1 MKKYIAM
8 NRFKIVHGKESD
20 FENIWRKR
28 ENFVKLSV
36 KWIVTVVLTSFS
48 IYMVFALNPEGQL
61 RILFNVLTFAGIYG
75 LAAIGLNV
83 HFGLTGLLN
92 FGHASFMGVGAY
104 VTLLLIPHAAGR
116 EGQITETGL
125 PFLLALVIGILSAA
139 LFGLL
144 LGLPAIRLR
153 GDYLA
158 IVTIAAAEI
167 FRLLVRDLES
177 VTGGVYGI
185 INFSDS
191 LQKYRPNFIETFVSK
206 YDLNAGQ
213 IWVGFLSWVSI
224 FFVLLLLKRLN
235 SSPWG
240 RALRAVREDEDA
252 VRALGKNAVW
262 LKLQSFMLGAGIA
275 GLAGVFLAFNYG
287 SLQTTLFV
295 PLLTF
300 YVWAIMILG
309 GVGSLSGPVFGSVIF
324 WVIISETDRLAAL
337 IFENANG
344 QQLAG
349 VRFVLVGLLIMI
361 LMIFRPSGL
370 LGKKE
375 ELLLNVK

>member
-1 MKKYIAM
+1 MKID
-8 NRFKIVHGKESD
+8 S
-20 FENIWRKR
+20 
-28 ENFVKLSV
+28 KL
-36 KWIVTVVLTSFS
+36 IFAILLTSVS
-48 IYMVFALNPEGQL
+48 IYLVFVLNPEGPQ
-61 RILFNVLTFAGIYG
+61 RILFNLLTFAGIYG
-75 LAAIGLNV
+75 LSAIGLNI
-83 HFGLTGLLN
+83 HFGWTGLLN
-92 FGHASFMGVGAY
+92 FGHASFMGIGAY
-104 VTLLLIPHAAGR
+104 VTILLIPHAAGR
-116 EGQITETGL
+116 EGEVTSTGL
-125 PFLLALVIGILSAA
+125 PFVFALIIGMIAAA

-167 FRLLVRDLES
+167 FRLLARDFES
-177 VTGGVYGI
+177 ITGGVYGI
-185 INFSDS
+185 ISFSDA
-191 LQKYRPNFIETFVSK
+191 LQKYRLSFIDNALK
-206 YDLNAGQ
+206 NYDFSPAQ
-213 IWVGFLSWVSI
+213 AWVGLLSWI
-224 FFVLLLLKRLN
+224 FIILTLLLLRRLN

-275 GLAGVFLAFNYG
+275 GLAGVLLAFNYG
-287 SLQTTLFV
+287 SLETTLFV

-300 YVWAIMILG
+300 YIWAIMILG
-309 GVGSLSGPVFGSVIF
+309 GVGSLTGPIFGSIIF
-324 WVIISETDRLAAL
+324 WAIISETDRIAAL

-349 VRFVLVGLLIMI
+349 VRFVLVGVLIMI

-375 ELLLNVK
+375 ELLLDVK

>member
-1 MKKYIAM
+1 MKIT
-8 NRFKIVHGKESD
+8 FKS
-20 FENIWRKR
+20 
-28 ENFVKLSV
+28 S
-36 KWIVTVVLTSFS
+36 LTILLTIFS
-48 IYMVFALNPEGQL
+48 IFLVFLLNEEGEIP
-61 RILFNVLTFAGIYG
+61 ILFNLLTFAGIYG
-75 LAAIGLNV
+75 LAAVGLNV

-92 FGHASFMGVGAY
+92 FGHAAFMGLGAY
-104 VTLLLIPHAAGR
+104 VTVLLIPHAAGS
-116 EGQITETGL
+116 EGVVITTGL
-125 PFLLALVIGILSAA
+125 PFFLALIIGIISAA

-185 INFSDS
+185 INFSSS
-191 LQKYRPNFIETFVSK
+191 LQQYRLGFIDNFASSNE
-206 YDLNAGQ
+206 LNPSQ
-213 IWVGFLSWVSI
+213 IWVAFLSWTSI
-224 FFVLLLLKRLN
+224 ILVLLLLRRLTN
-235 SSPWG
+235 SPWG

-275 GLAGVFLAFNYG
+275 GLSGVLLAFNYG
-287 SLQTTLFV
+287 TIQVSTFV
-295 PLLTF
+295 PILTF

-309 GVGSLSGPVFGSVIF
+309 GVGSLTGPIFGSIIF
-324 WVIISETDRLAAL
+324 WVIISETTGIAQL

-344 QQLAG
+344 QQIAG
-349 VRFVLVGLLIMI
+349 VRFVLVGLLIML

-370 LGKKE
+370 MGKKE
-375 ELLLNVK
+375 ELLLDVK

>member
-1 MKKYIAM
+1 M
-8 NRFKIVHGKESD
+8 
-20 FENIWRKR
+20 
-28 ENFVKLSV
+28 KLSA
-36 KWIVTVVLTSFS
+36 KWIVTILLTISS
-48 IYMVFALNPEGQL
+48 IYLVFILNDEGPL
-61 RILFNVLTFAGIYG
+61 RILFNLLTFAGIYG

-116 EGQITETGL
+116 EGEITESGL
-125 PFLLALVIGILSAA
+125 PFLIALLVGIIAA
-139 LFGLL
+139 SLFGLL

-167 FRLLVRDLES
+167 FRLLVRDLEPI
-177 VTGGVYGI
+177 TGGVYGI

-191 LQKYRPNFIETFVSK
+191 LQQYRPIIFENIVSK
-206 YDLNAGQ
+206 YELNPSQA
-213 IWVGFLSWVSI
+213 WVGLLSWISI
-224 FFVLLLLKRLN
+224 FFVLIILRRLTN
-235 SSPWG
+235 SPWG

-287 SLQTTLFV
+287 SLQTTTFV

-309 GVGSLSGPVFGSVIF
+309 GVGSLSGPIFGSIIF
-324 WVIISETDRLAAL
+324 WVIISETDKLAAL

-349 VRFVLVGLLIMI
+349 VRFVLVGLLIMV

>member
-1 MKKYIAM
+1 MCI
-8 NRFKIVHGKESD
+8 RDRI
-20 FENIWRKR
+20 
-28 ENFVKLSV
+28 
-36 KWIVTVVLTSFS
+36 KWAVTILLTIFS
-48 IYMVFALNPEGQL
+48 IYLVFVLNEEGPL
-61 RILFNVLTFAGIYG
+61 RILFNLLTFAGIYG

-116 EGQITETGL
+116 EGEITESGL
-125 PFLLALVIGILSAA
+125 PFLLALLIGVISAS
-139 LFGLL
+139 LFGLI

-177 VTGGVYGI
+177 ITGGVYGI

-191 LQKYRPNFIETFVSK
+191 LQRYRPLFLENFVSK
-206 YDLNAGQ
+206 YDLNPSQ
-213 IWVGFLSWVSI
+213 VWVGLLSWVSI
-224 FFVLLLLKRLN
+224 LFVLLILRRLTN
-235 SSPWG
+235 SPWG

-287 SLQTTLFV
+287 SLQTTTFV

-309 GVGSLSGPVFGSVIF
+309 GVGSLSGPIFGSIIF
-324 WVIISETDRLAAL
+324 WVIISETDKLASL

-349 VRFVLVGLLIMI
+349 VRFVLVGLLIMV

>member
-1 MKKYIAM
+1 MKISNKFLFAV
-8 NRFKIVHGKESD
+8 F
-20 FENIWRKR
+20 
-28 ENFVKLSV
+28 
-36 KWIVTVVLTSFS
+36 LTGFS
-48 IYMVFALNPEGQL
+48 IYLVFALNPEGAS
-61 RILFNVLTFAGIYG
+61 RILLNLLTFAGIYG
-75 LAAIGLNV
+75 LSAIGLNV
-83 HFGLTGLLN
+83 HFGWTGLLN

-104 VTLLLIPHAAGR
+104 VTLLLMPHAAGR
-116 EGQITETGL
+116 EGEITSTGL
-125 PFLLALVIGILSAA
+125 PFIVALIIGILSAA

-177 VTGGVYGI
+177 ITGGVYGI
-185 INFSDS
+185 INYTEN
-191 LQKYRPNFIETFVSK
+191 LQKYRPNFINSLSESSGFSPSQ
-206 YDLNAGQ
+206 A
-213 IWVGFLSWVSI
+213 WVCLVAWISI
-224 FFVLLLLKRLN
+224 LITVLFLKRLN

-275 GLAGVFLAFNYG
+275 GLSGVLLAFNYG
-287 SLQTTLFV
+287 SLETTVFV

-309 GVGSLSGPVFGSVIF
+309 GVGTITGPIFGSIIF
-324 WVIISETDRLAAL
+324 WVIISETDRLAFL
-337 IFENANG
+337 LFENANG

-349 VRFVLVGLLIMI
+349 VRFLLVGLLIMI

-375 ELLLNVK
+375 ELLLDVK

>member
-1 MKKYIAM
+1 MKLT
-8 NRFKIVHGKESD
+8 FKSSVTILLTILSIV
-20 FENIWRKR
+20 
-28 ENFVKLSV
+28 L
-36 KWIVTVVLTSFS
+36 
-48 IYMVFALNPEGQL
+48 VFLLNDEGEIP
-61 RILFNVLTFAGIYG
+61 ILFNLLTFAGIYG

-92 FGHASFMGVGAY
+92 FGHAAFMGLGAY
-104 VTLLLIPHAAGR
+104 VTILLIPHAAGR
-116 EGQITETGL
+116 EGEITSSGL
-125 PFLLALVIGILSAA
+125 PFFLAVVIGIISAA

-185 INFSDS
+185 INFSDA
-191 LQKYRPNFIETFVSK
+191 LQQSRPDFINNFAST
-206 YDLNAGQ
+206 YDLNPSQ
-213 IWVGFLSWVSI
+213 MWVAFLSWASI
-224 FFVLLLLKRLN
+224 FFVLLLLKRLTN
-235 SSPWG
+235 SPWG

-275 GLAGVFLAFNYG
+275 GLSGVLLAFNYG
-287 SLQTTLFV
+287 TVQVSTFI
-295 PLLTF
+295 PILTF

-309 GVGSLSGPVFGSVIF
+309 GVGSLTGPIFGSIIF
-324 WVIISETDRLAAL
+324 WVIISETNGIAQL

-344 QQLAG
+344 QQIAG
-349 VRFVLVGLLIMI
+349 VRFVLVGLLIMV

-370 LGKKE
+370 MGKKE
-375 ELLLNVK
+375 ELLLDVK

>member
-1 MKKYIAM
+1 MK
-8 NRFKIVHGKESD
+8 
-20 FENIWRKR
+20 
-28 ENFVKLSV
+28 
-36 KWIVTVVLTSFS
+36 FS
-48 IYMVFALNPEGQL
+48 IKGSLTIFLTIFSIFLVFLLNEDGEIP
-61 RILFNVLTFAGIYG
+61 ILFNLLTFAGIYG

-92 FGHASFMGVGAY
+92 FGHASFMGLGAY
-104 VTLLLIPHAAGR
+104 VTILLIPHAAGR
-116 EGQITETGL
+116 EGEVTTSGL
-125 PFLLALVIGILSAA
+125 PFFLALIIGIISAA

-185 INFSDS
+185 INFSSALQESRPGFIDS
-191 LQKYRPNFIETFVSK
+191 FAATYELNPSQMFV
-206 YDLNAGQ
+206 A
-213 IWVGFLSWVSI
+213 FLSWVSI
-224 FFVLLLLKRLN
+224 FFVLLLLRRLTN
-235 SSPWG
+235 SPWG

-275 GLAGVFLAFNYG
+275 GLSGVLLAFNYG
-287 SLQTTLFV
+287 TVQVSTFI
-295 PLLTF
+295 PILTF

-309 GVGSLSGPVFGSVIF
+309 GVGSLTGPIFGSIMF
-324 WVIISETDRLAAL
+324 WVIISETNGIAQL

-344 QQLAG
+344 QQIAG
-349 VRFVLVGLLIMI
+349 VRFVLVGLLIMV

-370 LGKKE
+370 MGKKE
-375 ELLLNVK
+375 ELLLDVK

>member
-1 MKKYIAM
+1 MKID
-8 NRFKIVHGKESD
+8 S
-20 FENIWRKR
+20 
-28 ENFVKLSV
+28 KL
-36 KWIVTVVLTSFS
+36 IFAILLTSVS
-48 IYMVFALNPEGQL
+48 IYLVFVLNPEGPQ
-61 RILFNVLTFAGIYG
+61 RILFNLLTFAGIYG
-75 LAAIGLNV
+75 LSAIGLNI
-83 HFGLTGLLN
+83 HFGWTGLLN
-92 FGHASFMGVGAY
+92 FGHASFMGIGAY
-104 VTLLLIPHAAGR
+104 VTILLIPHAAGR
-116 EGQITETGL
+116 EGEVTSTGL
-125 PFLLALVIGILSAA
+125 PFILALIIGIIAAA

-167 FRLLVRDLES
+167 FRLLARDFES
-177 VTGGVYGI
+177 ITGGVYGI
-185 INFSDS
+185 ISFSDA
-191 LQKYRPNFIETFVSK
+191 LQKYRLSFIDNALENFDFSP
-206 YDLNAGQ
+206 AQ
-213 IWVGFLSWVSI
+213 AWVGFLSW
-224 FFVLLLLKRLN
+224 FFIILTLLLLKRLN

-275 GLAGVFLAFNYG
+275 GLAGVLLAFNYG
-287 SLQTTLFV
+287 SLETTLFV

-300 YVWAIMILG
+300 YIWAIMILG
-309 GVGSLSGPVFGSVIF
+309 GVGSLTGPIFGSIIF
-324 WVIISETDRLAAL
+324 WAIISETDRIAAL

-349 VRFVLVGLLIMI
+349 VRFVLVGVLIMI

-375 ELLLNVK
+375 ELLLDVK

>member
-1 MKKYIAM
+1 M
-8 NRFKIVHGKESD
+8 
-20 FENIWRKR
+20 
-28 ENFVKLSV
+28 
-36 KWIVTVVLTSFS
+36 
-48 IYMVFALNPEGQL
+48 IYFLNDEGPT
-61 RILFNVLTFAGIYG
+61 RILVNLMTFAGIY
-75 LAAIGLNV
+75 AISAIGLNI
-83 HFGLTGLLN
+83 HFGWTGMLN
-92 FGHASFMGVGAY
+92 FGHAAFMGIGAY
-104 VTLLLIPHAAGR
+104 TTILLIPHAAGR
-116 EGQITETGL
+116 EGSINEEGL
-125 PFLLALVIGILSAA
+125 PLFIAIIIGLVASA

-144 LGLPAIRLR
+144 VGLPAIRLR

-158 IVTIAAAEI
+158 IVTIASSEI
-167 FRLLVRDLES
+167 FRLVVRDQENL
-177 VTGGVYGI
+177 TGGVYGVI
-185 INFSDS
+185 SFSDIF
-191 LQKYRPNFIETFVSK
+191 QNIRPKFLEDLALNLDVS
-206 YDLNAGQ
+206 AGQ
-213 IWVGFLSWVSI
+213 LWVATVSWLMVI
-224 FFVLLLLKRLN
+224 ILILILKRLQN
-235 SSPWG
+235 SPWG

-287 SLQTTLFV
+287 SVQTTLFV

-309 GVGSLSGPVFGSVIF
+309 GVGSLTGPIFGSIIF
-324 WVIISETDRLAAL
+324 WAIISETDKLAAL
-337 IFENANG
+337 IFENADG

-349 VRFVLVGLLIMI
+349 VRFALVGLLIMI

>member
-1 MKKYIAM
+1 MKITNK
-8 NRFKIVHGKESD
+8 VL
-20 FENIWRKR
+20 
-28 ENFVKLSV
+28 FVV
-36 KWIVTVVLTSFS
+36 FLTGLS
-48 IYMVFALNPEGQL
+48 IYLVFALNPEGAP
-61 RILFNVLTFAGIYG
+61 RILLNLFTFAGIYG
-75 LAAIGLNV
+75 LSAIGLNV
-83 HFGLTGLLN
+83 HFGWTGLLN

-104 VTLLLIPHAAGR
+104 VTLLLMPHAAGR
-116 EGQITETGL
+116 EGEITSTGL
-125 PFLLALVIGILSAA
+125 PFIVALLIGILSAA

-177 VTGGVYGI
+177 ITGGVYGI
-185 INFSDS
+185 INYTEN
-191 LQKYRPNFIETFVSK
+191 LQKYRPNFINSLSESSGFSPSQ
-206 YDLNAGQ
+206 A
-213 IWVGFLSWVSI
+213 WVCLVAWISI
-224 FFVLLLLKRLN
+224 LITVLFLKRLN

-275 GLAGVFLAFNYG
+275 GLSGVLLAFNYG
-287 SLQTTLFV
+287 SLETTVFV

-309 GVGSLSGPVFGSVIF
+309 GVGTITGPIFGSIIF
-324 WVIISETDRLAAL
+324 WVIISETDRLAFL
-337 IFENANG
+337 LFENANG

-349 VRFVLVGLLIMI
+349 VRFLLVGLLIMI

-375 ELLLNVK
+375 ELLLDVK

>member
-1 MKKYIAM
+1 MK
-8 NRFKIVHGKESD
+8 
-20 FENIWRKR
+20 
-28 ENFVKLSV
+28 
-36 KWIVTVVLTSFS
+36 TTSFKTLVLGTPWRNLTYC
-48 IYMVFALNPEGQL
+48 IIETDEGITGIGEARVLGKTHTVTQYLKDVERHFIGHDPFDVEALYRRMTLED
-61 RILFNVLTFAGIYG
+61 
-75 LAAIGLNV
+75 
-83 HFGLTGLLN
+83 FGKPGEVVYTG
-92 FGHASFMGVGAY
+92 
-104 VTLLLIPHAAGR
+104 
-116 EGQITETGL
+116 
-125 PFLLALVIGILSAA
+125 LALVELAFWDIIGKSCNQ
-139 LFGLL
+139 
-144 LGLPAIRLR
+144 PVYRLR

-177 VTGGVYGI
+177 ITGGVYGI

-191 LQKYRPNFIETFVSK
+191 LQQYRPIYFENFVSR
-206 YDLNAGQ
+206 YELNPSQ
-213 IWVGFLSWVSI
+213 VWVGLLSWISI
-224 FFVLLLLKRLN
+224 LFVLVILKRLTN
-235 SSPWG
+235 SPWG

-287 SLQTTLFV
+287 SLQTTTFV

-309 GVGSLSGPVFGSVIF
+309 GVGSLSGPIFGSIIF
-324 WVIISETDRLAAL
+324 WVIISETDKLAAL

-349 VRFVLVGLLIMI
+349 VRFVLVGLLIMV

>member
-1 MKKYIAM
+1 MKID
-8 NRFKIVHGKESD
+8 S
-20 FENIWRKR
+20 
-28 ENFVKLSV
+28 KL
-36 KWIVTVVLTSFS
+36 IFAILLTSVS
-48 IYMVFALNPEGQL
+48 IYLVFVLNPEGPQ
-61 RILFNVLTFAGIYG
+61 RILFNLLTFAGIYG
-75 LAAIGLNV
+75 LSAIGLNI
-83 HFGLTGLLN
+83 HFGWTGLLN
-92 FGHASFMGVGAY
+92 FGHASFMGIGAY
-104 VTLLLIPHAAGR
+104 VTILLIPHAAGR
-116 EGQITETGL
+116 EGEVTSTGL
-125 PFLLALVIGILSAA
+125 PFILALIVGIIAA
-139 LFGLL
+139 AVFGLL

-167 FRLLVRDLES
+167 FRLLARDFES
-177 VTGGVYGI
+177 ITGGVYGI
-185 INFSDS
+185 ISFSDA
-191 LQKYRPNFIETFVSK
+191 LQKYRLSFIDNTLENFDFSP
-206 YDLNAGQ
+206 AQ
-213 IWVGFLSWVSI
+213 AWVGLLSWVFI
-224 FFVLLLLKRLN
+224 ILTLLLLKRLN

-275 GLAGVFLAFNYG
+275 GLAGVLLAFNYG
-287 SLQTTLFV
+287 SLETNLFI

-300 YVWAIMILG
+300 YIWAIMILG
-309 GVGSLSGPVFGSVIF
+309 GVGSLTGPIFGSIIF
-324 WVIISETDRLAAL
+324 WAIISETDRVAAL

-349 VRFVLVGLLIMI
+349 VRFVLVGILIMI

-375 ELLLNVK
+375 ELLLDVK

>member
-1 MKKYIAM
+1 M
-8 NRFKIVHGKESD
+8 N
-20 FENIWRKR
+20 
-28 ENFVKLSV
+28 LSI
-36 KWIVTVVLTSFS
+36 KWVVTILLTIFS
-48 IYMVFALNPEGQL
+48 IYLVFVLNEEGPL
-61 RILFNVLTFAGIYG
+61 RILFNLLTFAGIYG

-116 EGQITETGL
+116 EGEITASGL
-125 PFLLALVIGILSAA
+125 PFLLALLIGVISAS

-177 VTGGVYGI
+177 ITGGVYGI

-191 LQKYRPNFIETFVSK
+191 LQRYRPLFLENFVSK
-206 YDLNAGQ
+206 YDLNPSQA
-213 IWVGFLSWVSI
+213 WVGLLSWVSI
-224 FFVLLLLKRLN
+224 LLVLLILRRLTN
-235 SSPWG
+235 SPWG

-287 SLQTTLFV
+287 SLQTTTFV

-309 GVGSLSGPVFGSVIF
+309 GVGSLSGPIFGSIIF
-324 WVIISETDRLAAL
+324 WVIISETDKLASL

-349 VRFVLVGLLIMI
+349 VRFVLVGLLIML

>member
-1 MKKYIAM
+1 M
-8 NRFKIVHGKESD
+8 
-20 FENIWRKR
+20 
-28 ENFVKLSV
+28 KLSI
-36 KWIVTVVLTSFS
+36 KWLVTILLTAFS
-48 IYMVFALNPEGQL
+48 VYMVFALNPEGQL

-92 FGHASFMGVGAY
+92 FGHASFMGIGAY

-125 PFLLALVIGILSAA
+125 PFLLALVIGIASAS

-191 LQKYRPNFIETFVSK
+191 LQQYRPNFIETFITK

-213 IWVGFLSWVSI
+213 IWIGFLSWISI
-224 FFVLLLLKRLN
+224 FFILLLLKRLT

-262 LKLQSFMLGAGIA
+262 LKLQSFMLVAGIA
-275 GLAGVFLAFNYG
+275 GLEGVFLAFNYG

-309 GVGSLSGPVFGSVIF
+309 GVGSLTGPIFGSIIF

>member
-1 MKKYIAM
+1 
-8 NRFKIVHGKESD
+8 
-20 FENIWRKR
+20 
-28 ENFVKLSV
+28 VKLTYKSSV
-36 KWIVTVVLTSFS
+36 TILLTIFS
-48 IYMVFALNPEGQL
+48 ISLVFLLNDEGEIP
-61 RILFNVLTFAGIYG
+61 ILFNLLTFAGIYG

-92 FGHASFMGVGAY
+92 FGHAAFMGLGAY
-104 VTLLLIPHAAGR
+104 VTILLIPHAAGR
-116 EGQITETGL
+116 EGEVTTSGL
-125 PFLLALVIGILSAA
+125 PFFLALIIGIISAA

-185 INFSDS
+185 INFSSALQESRPGFIDS
-191 LQKYRPNFIETFVSK
+191 FAATYELNPSQMFV
-206 YDLNAGQ
+206 A
-213 IWVGFLSWVSI
+213 FLSWVSI
-224 FFVLLLLKRLN
+224 FFVLLLLRRLTN
-235 SSPWG
+235 SPWG

-275 GLAGVFLAFNYG
+275 GLSGVLLAFNYG
-287 SLQTTLFV
+287 TVQVSTFI
-295 PLLTF
+295 PILTF

-309 GVGSLSGPVFGSVIF
+309 GVGSLTGPIFGSIMF
-324 WVIISETDRLAAL
+324 WVIISETNGIAQL

-344 QQLAG
+344 QQIAG
-349 VRFVLVGLLIMI
+349 VRFVLVGLLIMV

-370 LGKKE
+370 MGKKE
-375 ELLLNVK
+375 ELLLDVK

>member
-1 MKKYIAM
+1 MKLT
-8 NRFKIVHGKESD
+8 FKSSVTILLTILSIV
-20 FENIWRKR
+20 
-28 ENFVKLSV
+28 L
-36 KWIVTVVLTSFS
+36 
-48 IYMVFALNPEGQL
+48 VFLLNDEGEIP
-61 RILFNVLTFAGIYG
+61 ILFNLLTFAGIYG

-92 FGHASFMGVGAY
+92 FGHAAFMGLGAY
-104 VTLLLIPHAAGR
+104 VTILLIPHAAGR
-116 EGQITETGL
+116 EGEITSSGL
-125 PFLLALVIGILSAA
+125 PFFLAVVIGIISAA

-185 INFSDS
+185 INFSDA
-191 LQKYRPNFIETFVSK
+191 LQQSRPDIINNFAST
-206 YDLNAGQ
+206 YNLNPSQ
-213 IWVGFLSWVSI
+213 MWVAFLSWASI
-224 FFVLLLLKRLN
+224 FFVLLLLKRLTN
-235 SSPWG
+235 SPWG

-275 GLAGVFLAFNYG
+275 GLSGVLLAFNYG
-287 SLQTTLFV
+287 TVQVSTFI
-295 PLLTF
+295 PILTF

-309 GVGSLSGPVFGSVIF
+309 GVGSLTGPIFGSIMF
-324 WVIISETDRLAAL
+324 WVIISETNGIAQL

-344 QQLAG
+344 QQIAG
-349 VRFVLVGLLIMI
+349 VRFVLVGLLIMV

-370 LGKKE
+370 MGKKE
-375 ELLLNVK
+375 ELLLDVK

>member
-1 MKKYIAM
+1 M
-8 NRFKIVHGKESD
+8 
-20 FENIWRKR
+20 
-28 ENFVKLSV
+28 KLSI
-36 KWIVTVVLTSFS
+36 KWVVTLLITIFS
-48 IYMVFALNPEGQL
+48 IYLVFAFNDEGPL
-61 RILFNVLTFAGIYG
+61 RILFNLLTFAGIYG

-116 EGQITETGL
+116 EGEITESGF
-125 PFLLALVIGILSAA
+125 PFLLALLIGVISAS

-177 VTGGVYGI
+177 ITGGVYGI

-191 LQKYRPNFIETFVSK
+191 LQKYRPLFLENFVSK
-206 YDLNAGQ
+206 YELNPSQ
-213 IWVGFLSWVSI
+213 VWVGLLSWISI
-224 FFVLLLLKRLN
+224 LFVLLILRRLSN
-235 SSPWG
+235 SPWG

-287 SLQTTLFV
+287 SLQTTTFV

-309 GVGSLSGPVFGSVIF
+309 GVGSLTGPIFGSIIF
-324 WVIISETDRLAAL
+324 WVIISETDKLASL

-349 VRFVLVGLLIMI
+349 VRFVLVGLLIMV

-375 ELLLNVK
+375 ELPLNVK